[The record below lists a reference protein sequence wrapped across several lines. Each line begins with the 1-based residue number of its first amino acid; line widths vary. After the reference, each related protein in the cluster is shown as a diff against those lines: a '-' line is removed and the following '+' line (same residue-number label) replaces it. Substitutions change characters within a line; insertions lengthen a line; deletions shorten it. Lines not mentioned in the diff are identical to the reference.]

1 MRENRTFED
10 IYSTA
15 RYLKESH
22 TAKAEKTV
30 LFLTGAAAFFL
41 PE

>member
-1 MRENRTFED
+1 MREDRAFEG

-30 LFLTGAAAFFL
+30 LFLIGAAAFFL
-41 PE
+41 SE